1 MDITNAPLSRI
12 TRFVDISPT
21 LTKKPEPLP
30 EAPVDQFSSELKNLG
45 EAARSFVDWLSLKE
59 PSGGRE
65 LLEKQE
71 LAATPTSTLKKIADA
86 STPWVLPLALA
97 GVIGSIGTGA
107 ISPNC

>member
-1 MDITNAPLSRI
+1 MAIINSPLSTI
-12 TRFVDISPT
+12 TRYADIYPT
-21 LTKKPEPLP
+21 MNTKPEPLP

-45 EAARSFVDWLSLKE
+45 EAARSFVDWLSLKQ
-59 PSGGRE
+59 PSRGRE

-71 LAATPTSTLKKIADA
+71 SAVTPTSTLKKIADA

-97 GVIGSIGTGA
+97 GIIGSIETGA